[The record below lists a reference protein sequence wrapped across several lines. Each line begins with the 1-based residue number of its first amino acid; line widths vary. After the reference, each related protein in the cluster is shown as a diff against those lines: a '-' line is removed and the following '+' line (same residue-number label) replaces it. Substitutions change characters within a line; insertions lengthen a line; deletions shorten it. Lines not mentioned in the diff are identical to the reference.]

1 MQGQRFLADSAKARD
16 MRAQGLDRIQP
27 RVDGMSDTVRP
38 EAGRPEAGRPEAGR
52 QEADRIAV
60 GEHSF
65 IGAGRFDPPRYAFSL
80 VQTRVIQSFAAAGPL
95 PKVTTIVA
103 PTGYGKTVLMTQ
115 IHKLASETGAQ
126 CAWVGIDDR
135 EADLSAVLTLVEQAL
150 GLARL
155 DLNTASVEDPR
166 GSLPHRIDRLIAHLS
181 SRQRE
186 IVLFIDN
193 INSCSDPNLVLLLD
207 AIVFRTAAHVRLC
220 VTSTAPVPF
229 DAGRARLEMKL
240 RRITASELGFDFTTT
255 EAMLRAS
262 GLDRISNEN
271 ISAVVAKT
279 EGWPAA
285 IRLIQLILSNETEA
299 AEGLEQFSGTDA
311 DLADLLSRRLIAG
324 FDPDLVAFLHDIA
337 DLRGFSVDL
346 ALAATGNPKAGQ
358 WVRFLVDRNVLI
370 VPLDRG
376 QTWFRF
382 HSLFRQFLV
391 ADAAGR
397 QSPARRRQ
405 VLAAA
410 TDWLLARGDR
420 TYALEL
426 ALHAPL
432 PDRVSGILEQLAR
445 PMVRDRGD
453 LATYT
458 QWVEQAKTLGI
469 TLGLDTL
476 LWHAWAL
483 IFNRHYEQARVSLDQ
498 LARQIREAAPDDDGK
513 GPMWSAYRM
522 AQIMVN
528 FHLDQ
533 VNAVR
538 AEAPG
543 WLADYP
549 DASTFDY
556 AAVAGGYAIASA
568 IMHDFPTA
576 RHALRLAQNSIARVR
591 SDYGFSWVA
600 AVSALVELL
609 QGDPL
614 EAERN
619 LREAE
624 EQVRSN
630 IGDSAAIVAVLTLGR
645 ARAAADTGRQA
656 EAMELV
662 RHSMDRGIEQG
673 ILDTAWFGIEVALA
687 CPDHGDTPAD
697 IATLQSMARRYARR
711 LPFLMDV
718 ALIRCA
724 LRHGHAA
731 EGFDRA
737 ESLAIWSRPAH
748 FRTDTLADL
757 TAMERTAATFAGIDL
772 LMATGTLKEA
782 GTLIEQELKSAVET
796 GRRRDQVELHL
807 MQAALMT
814 RLGNQDGAI
823 KALARAVVTGSKRG
837 LMRPFIEQRDLV
849 GQIVQEAPLKKF
861 GLTLPAD
868 VAFFSRICDALNIS
882 PQAVRPQVTDA
893 DGYVVEA
900 PTPREIE
907 LLQLLD
913 SGLDNSQ
920 IASRLSLSV
929 PTVKWHLY
937 NIYSKLGVK
946 NRAGALAKARALRVL
961 HRA

>member
-1 MQGQRFLADSAKARD
+1 MQGQPCLADSATTQPSFSPPRDIAR
-16 MRAQGLDRIQP
+16 A
-27 RVDGMSDTVRP
+27 P
-38 EAGRPEAGRPEAGR
+38 EPPAGATRSI
-52 QEADRIAV
+52 DD
-60 GEHSF
+60 HSF
-65 IGAGRFDPPRYAFSL
+65 IGAGRFEPPRYAFSL
-80 VQTRVIQSFAAAGPL
+80 VRTRVIQSFAAAGPL
-95 PKVTTIVA
+95 PKVTTVVA

-115 IHKLASETGAQ
+115 LHALASAGGAQ
-126 CAWVGIDDR
+126 CSWIGIDDR
-135 EADLSAVLTLVEQAL
+135 EADLPVVLTLVEHAL

-166 GSLPHRIDRLIAHLS
+166 GSLPHRVDRLVSHLAG
-181 SRQRE
+181 RRVE
-186 IVLFIDN
+186 TVIFIDN
-193 INSCSDPNLVLLLD
+193 INSCTDPGLALLLD
-207 AIVFRTAAHVRLC
+207 ALVFRTPGHVRLC
-220 VTSTAPVPF
+220 ITSTAPIPF

-240 RRITASELGFDFTTT
+240 RRITVSELGFDSGTT

-262 GLDRISNEN
+262 GLDHLSREN
-271 ISAVVAKT
+271 IAAVVAKT

-285 IRLIQLILSNETEA
+285 IRLIQLILSNESDA
-299 AEGLEQFSGTDA
+299 AEGLEHFSGADA
-311 DLADLLSRRLIAG
+311 DLAALLSRRLIAS

-337 DLRGFSVDL
+337 ELRGFSVEL
-346 ALAATGNPKAGQ
+346 ALAATGNPRAGH
-358 WVRFLVDRNVLI
+358 WVRFLVERNVLV

-382 HSLFRQFLV
+382 HGLFRQFLV

-397 QSPARRRQ
+397 QAPERRRE
-405 VLAAA
+405 VLGAA
-410 TDWLLARGDR
+410 TDWLLAKGDR
-420 TYALEL
+420 SYALEL
-426 ALHAPL
+426 ALNVPL

-469 TLGLDTL
+469 TLGLETL
-476 LWHAWAL
+476 LWYAWAL
-483 IFNRHYEQARVSLDQ
+483 VFNRHYERAGAALDQ
-498 LARQIREAAPDDDGK
+498 LAGRIREAEPDGDGK
-513 GPMWSAYRM
+513 SPLWSPYRM
-522 AQIMVN
+522 AQIIVN
-528 FHLDQ
+528 FHLDRIH
-533 VNAVR
+533 AVR

-549 DASTFDY
+549 DAGTFDY
-556 AAVAGGYAIASA
+556 AAVAGAYGIACA
-568 IMHDFPTA
+568 VMHDFPTA
-576 RHALRLAQNSIARVR
+576 RHALRLAQDSIIRVR

-600 AVSALVELL
+600 AVSAVVELL
-609 QGDPL
+609 QGDPV

-630 IGDSAAIVAVLTLGR
+630 IGDSAAIVSVLTLGR
-645 ARAAADTGRQA
+645 ARAAADTGRLA
-656 EAMELV
+656 EAVEMV
-662 RHSMDRGIEQG
+662 KQGMDRGIEQG

-687 CPDHGDTPAD
+687 CPGDGEAPSDT
-697 IATLQSMARRYARR
+697 ATLQSLARRYARR
-711 LPFLMDV
+711 LPFLVDL

-724 LRHGHAA
+724 LRHGRTADA
-731 EGFDRA
+731 FDKA
-737 ESLAIWSRPAH
+737 ESLAIWSRPAAFH
-748 FRTDTLADL
+748 PGTLADL
-757 TAMERTAATFAGIDL
+757 TAMERTAAIFAGIDL
-772 LMATGTLKEA
+772 LMAAGTLKEA
-782 GTLIEQELKSAVET
+782 GALIEQELKNALDT

-807 MQAALMT
+807 MQTALMT

-823 KALARAVVTGSKRG
+823 KALARAVVTAAKRG
-837 LMRPFIEQRDLV
+837 LLRPFLEQRDLV
-849 GQIVQEAPLKKF
+849 LQVVGETPLKKF

-868 VAFFSRICDALNIS
+868 LAFFNRVCDALGVS
-882 PQAVRPQVTDA
+882 PASVRPQAVDA
-893 DGYVVEA
+893 DGYIVEA

-961 HRA
+961 HRP

>member
-1 MQGQRFLADSAKARD
+1 MKGQPSLAD
-16 MRAQGLDRIQP
+16 RAATQQVHAEPSNRRP
-27 RVDGMSDTVRP
+27 APVDATASGTID
-38 EAGRPEAGRPEAGR
+38 
-52 QEADRIAV
+52 D
-60 GEHSF
+60 HSF
-65 IGAGRFDPPRYAFSL
+65 IGAGRFEPPRYAFAP
-80 VQTRVIQSFAAAGPL
+80 VQTRVMQSFAAAGPM

-115 IHKLASETGAQ
+115 LHMLASRTGTH
-126 CAWVGIDDR
+126 CAWISIDDR
-135 EADLSAVLTLVEQAL
+135 EADLSTVLTLVEQAL
-150 GLARL
+150 GLARM

-166 GSLPHRIDRLIAHLS
+166 GSLPHRVDRLVAHLAA
-181 SRQRE
+181 RRGE
-186 IVLFIDN
+186 TTLFIDN
-193 INSCSDPNLVLLLD
+193 INSCSDPSLALLLD
-207 AIVFRTAAHVRLC
+207 AIAFRTPRHIRLC
-220 VTSTAPVPF
+220 ITSTAPIPF

-240 RRITASELGFDFTTT
+240 RRITASELGFDFDTT
-255 EAMLRAS
+255 EAMLKAS
-262 GLDRISNEN
+262 GLDHISTEN

-285 IRLIQLILSNETEA
+285 IRLIQLILSNETDA
-299 AEGLEQFSGTDA
+299 SAGLEHFSGADA
-311 DLADLLSRRLIAG
+311 DLADLLSRRLIAS

-337 DLRGFSVDL
+337 DLRGFSADL
-346 ALAATGNPKAGQ
+346 ALAATGNPRAGH
-358 WVRFLVDRNVLI
+358 WVRFLVERNVLI

-382 HSLFRQFLV
+382 HNLFRQFLV

-397 QSPARRRQ
+397 QSPERRHQ
-405 VLAAA
+405 VLTAA
-410 TDWLLARGDR
+410 TDWLLAKGDR

-426 ALHAPL
+426 ALNAPL
-432 PDRVSGILEQLAR
+432 PDRVPAILEQLAR

-453 LATYT
+453 LVTYT
-458 QWVEQAKTLGI
+458 QWVERAKTLGI
-469 TLGLDTL
+469 TLGFDTL
-476 LWHAWAL
+476 LWYAWAL
-483 IFNRHYEQARVSLDQ
+483 IFNRHYEQAKATLDR

-513 GPMWSAYRM
+513 GPLWSPYRM

-528 FHLDQ
+528 FHLDRMS
-533 VNAVR
+533 AVR

-568 IMHDFPTA
+568 IMHDFATA
-576 RHALRLAQNSIARVR
+576 RHALRLAQDSIARVH

-624 EQVRSN
+624 ERVRSN
-630 IGDSAAIVAVLTLGR
+630 IGDSAAIVSVLTLGR
-645 ARAAADTGRQA
+645 ARAAADTGRLADAIEMVKQG
-656 EAMELV
+656 ME
-662 RHSMDRGIEQG
+662 RGIEQG

-687 CPDHGDTPAD
+687 CPGHGEDPGE
-697 IATLQSMARRYARR
+697 IAGLQSMARRYARR
-711 LPFLMDV
+711 LPFLMDL

-724 LRHGHAA
+724 LRHGRTVDA
-731 EGFDRA
+731 FDRA
-737 ESLAIWSRPAH
+737 ESLAIWSRPASFH
-748 FRTDTLADL
+748 PEALADL
-757 TAMERTAATFAGIDL
+757 TAMERTAATLAGIDL
-772 LMATGTLKEA
+772 LMAAGTLKEA
-782 GTLIEQELKSAVET
+782 GTLIEQEMKNATET

-814 RLGNQDGAI
+814 RLSNQDGAI

-837 LMRPFIEQRDLV
+837 LMRPFVEQCDLV
-849 GQIVQEAPLKKF
+849 AQLIQETPLKKF

-868 VAFFSRICDALNIS
+868 LAFFSRICDALSVS
-882 PQAVRPQVTDA
+882 PQAIRPQAAEA